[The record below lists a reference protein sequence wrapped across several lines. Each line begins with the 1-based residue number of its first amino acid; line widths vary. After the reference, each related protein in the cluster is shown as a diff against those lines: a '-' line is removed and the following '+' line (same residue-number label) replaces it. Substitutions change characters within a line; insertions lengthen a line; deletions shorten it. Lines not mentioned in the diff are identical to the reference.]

1 MSAIRNAFLA
11 VGACLALAACGG
23 GGGGNGGGSTSTSSG
38 SGGQTAQS
46 SAPGSQG
53 TSNNGNQDNPP
64 AGATTVNN
72 VLPIRVDTAL
82 APAGGGYAP
91 NLPVAT
97 VTVCVHGTTQCTTVS
112 DVLVDTGSV
121 GLRLTASALGALA
134 NVLPTQ
140 TDASGNVLGEC
151 YPFAD
156 GRYFWGPVA
165 SADIKL
171 AGETATNVPMMID
184 GTPGGFPAA
193 PGACGITL
201 ADTPSVIGANGILGV
216 ANLVQ
221 DCPSCTSNASNGIY
235 YSCNMATGTCA
246 STAVTA
252 TAQIQNPVAL
262 FPQDNN
268 GVIVELPSISAAGQ
282 ASVDGSLVFGIG
294 TQTNNTFNAT
304 SVLGYDANQF
314 ISTRYNG
321 QVLPESYI
329 DSGSNGLYFPDSTL
343 TQCAG
348 GTGWYCPAATQ
359 ALTATAFGNAG
370 ATTPVNLSFT
380 VANENALAST
390 HASAFSNLA
399 GSGAR
404 ATFDWGLPFFFG
416 RHVYFAIANRT
427 APGGAAPYVAF

>member
-1 MSAIRNAFLA
+1 MISIRNAFLA
-11 VGACLALAACGG
+11 MGVCLALAACGG
-23 GGGGNGGGSTSTSSG
+23 GGGSSSG
-38 SGGQTAQS
+38 NGGQTAQAS
-46 SAPGSQG
+46 TPGSSG
-53 TSNNGNQDNPP
+53 TSNNGNTGDPTL
-64 AGATTVNN
+64 GSGN
-72 VLPIRVDTAL
+72 VLPIRVDNAL
-82 APAGGGYAP
+82 TPAGGGYAP

-134 NVLPTQ
+134 SALPVQ
-140 TDASGNVLGEC
+140 KDSSGNVLGEC

-171 AGETATNVPMMID
+171 AGEVATSVPMMID

-201 ADTPSVIGANGILGV
+201 ADTPSAIGANGILGV

-221 DCPSCTSNASNGIY
+221 DCPNCTSNASNDIY
-235 YSCNMATGTCA
+235 YSCNTTTGTCA
-246 STAVTA
+246 STAVAA

-268 GVIVELPSISAAGQ
+268 GVIVELPAISAAGQ

-294 TQTNNTFNAT
+294 TQSNNTFSAT
-304 SVLGYDANQF
+304 SVLGYDADLF
-314 ISTRYNG
+314 ISTKYNG
-321 QVLPESYI
+321 QVLAESYV
-329 DSGSNGLYFPDSTL
+329 DSGSNGLYFIDSAI

-348 GTGWYCPAATQ
+348 GTGWYCPTATTP
-359 ALTATAFGNAG
+359 LTATAFGNAG
-370 ATTPVNLSFT
+370 ATTPVSMSFM
-380 VANENALAST
+380 VANENTLAST
-390 HASAFSNLA
+390 HASAFNNLA
-399 GSGAR
+399 GTGTSD
-404 ATFDWGLPFFFG
+404 TFDWGLPFFFG
-416 RHVYFAIANRT
+416 RNVYFAIAGRT
-427 APGGAAPYVAF
+427 APGGTAPYVAF